1 MNNPFASLD
10 LNGLLM
16 TKQSC
21 RSDEGDRYELTLDK
35 DVSSVK
41 GARDRIIVLLR
52 FKYGLRPKEL
62 ISLNV
67 SDIDMEGGIID
78 VRSRRRNRHLV
89 IHDRDM
95 LSFRRWVSIR
105 KLYSKADPAL
115 IISLHWTH
123 GRSAPYQRMSVRGVF
138 QIVEKYKANSQ

>member
-21 RSDEGDRYELTLDK
+21 RSAEDDRYELTLDK

-41 GARDRIIVLLR
+41 GARDRLIVLLR

-62 ISLNV
+62 VSLNV
-67 SDIDMEGGIID
+67 GDIDMEGGVID
-78 VRSRRRNRHLV
+78 VPSRRRNRHLV
-89 IHDRDM
+89 IHEQDM
-95 LSFRRWVSIR
+95 ISFRRWMSIR

-123 GRSAPYQRMSVRGVF
+123 GRSTPYQRMSVRGVF
-138 QIVEKYKANSQ
+138 QVVENCRAKSQ

>member
-1 MNNPFASLD
+1 MNNPFASLE

-62 ISLNV
+62 VSLNV
-67 SDIDMEGGIID
+67 GDIDIEGGIID

-95 LSFRRWVSIR
+95 LSFKRWMSIR

-115 IISLHWTH
+115 IISLHWTP

>member
-10 LNGLLM
+10 LSGLLI
-16 TKQSC
+16 TNHSS
-21 RSDEGDRYELTLDK
+21 RSNADDKYELSLDNE
-35 DVSSVK
+35 VSSVK
-41 GARDRIIVLLR
+41 SARDRLIVLLR

-62 ISLNV
+62 VSLNV
-67 SDIDMEGGIID
+67 GDIDMDGGIIH
-78 VRSRRRNRHLV
+78 VSSRKRNRHLV
-89 IHDRDM
+89 IHDQDI
-95 LSFRRWVSIR
+95 LSFKRWMSIR

-138 QIVEKYKANSQ
+138 QVVENCRVKSR